1 MMERNITGWPAP
13 FIYDK
18 KKFVDD
24 LLVNGSENFQ
34 RLGIFLN
41 TLGFEVLPV
50 KSIFFVNSLSSKN
63 NRF

>member
-50 KSIFFVNSLSSKN
+50 KSSFFL
-63 NRF
+63 